1 MPVLIQFDQSG
12 NAMTDQDVGVETPKD
27 VVEVV
32 PWSALTPQKSQ
43 ELKWRMSMV
52 IALQIV
58 HEWSIRACGGVLRG
72 IELRRDNGKL
82 SVFSTGKWEKGE
94 LLMVPVVD
102 GVQYIQ
108 LQKKKKHWA
117 RSVTL
122 SSLALAAKSP

>member
-1 MPVLIQFDQSG
+1 
-12 NAMTDQDVGVETPKD
+12 
-27 VVEVV
+27 
-32 PWSALTPQKSQ
+32 
-43 ELKWRMSMV
+43 MV

-58 HEWSIRACGGVLRG
+58 HEWSIRACGGDVRG

-94 LLMVPVVD
+94 LLMVPVVH